1 MRNWTGVNWF
11 KHGDLLDRTFA
22 VGIILKGLDGV
33 LEVLGGLL
41 LLVLSPATIDQLTRV
56 LTQHELS
63 EDPHDFLATHLLLAA
78 GSLTGSSVRFGAAYL
93 ISHGV
98 VKIVLVTA
106 LLRNKLWAYPWMIAF
121 LLAFIAYQV
130 YRMTFAFSIGLLALT
145 VFDVFVTWLT
155 YLEYGK
161 QRARRRPLVLEAR

>member
-63 EDPHDFLATHLLLAA
+63 RILTTS
-78 GSLTGSSVRFGAAYL
+78 SLRIYCM
-93 ISHGV
+93 
-98 VKIVLVTA
+98 
-106 LLRNKLWAYPWMIAF
+106 P
-121 LLAFIAYQV
+121 
-130 YRMTFAFSIGLLALT
+130 
-145 VFDVFVTWLT
+145 
-155 YLEYGK
+155 
-161 QRARRRPLVLEAR
+161 PEA